1 MLDRITLLT
10 PLIAAC
16 AVAAWCVVLGRR
28 ALYAPVAIL
37 LTWFTAT
44 SVARVSVQAAM
55 LVPARAALGADPPY
69 PWPVR
74 GWYFVELALR
84 ASIPFSILGAALY
97 VFLRRRPWIAAIG
110 WALAAAYLCAMYPEL
125 RRESQAR
132 AEAWIGLACWA
143 TSVIAGWLGHF
154 RRRVDIR
161 ECYVPMALV
170 LSVHAAVLFVVQFGG
185 YAQRDWGPSRIV
197 QGTVFAALLVYQL
210 WILGL
215 GRRS

>member
-1 MLDRITLLT
+1 MEVRITLLS
-10 PLIAAC
+10 PLMAAC
-16 AVAAWCVVLGRR
+16 AVAAWCVVLKRR
-28 ALYAPVAIL
+28 ALYAPAALL
-37 LTWFTAT
+37 LTWLAA
-44 SVARVSVQAAM
+44 SNVIRVLVQAFA
-55 LVPARAALGADPPY
+55 LAPARAALGMDPPY

-84 ASIPFSILGAALY
+84 LSIPFAILAAALF
-97 VFLRRRPWIAAIG
+97 VFLRRSPWPAALG
-110 WALAAAYLCAMYPEL
+110 WVAASAYLCAMYPEL
-125 RRESQAR
+125 RREPQAR
-132 AEAWIGLACWA
+132 VEAWIGLACWT

-185 YAQRDWGPSRIV
+185 HSQRDWDPARVV
-197 QGTVFAALLVYQL
+197 QGTVFAALLLYQL